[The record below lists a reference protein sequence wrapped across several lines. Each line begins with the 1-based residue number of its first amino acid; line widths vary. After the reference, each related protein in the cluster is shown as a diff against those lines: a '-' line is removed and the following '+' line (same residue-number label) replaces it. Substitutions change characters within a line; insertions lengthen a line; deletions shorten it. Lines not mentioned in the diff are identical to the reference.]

1 MQLSQYLGY
10 ERASL
15 NDPAYWRTK
24 SKVKCCSRNHGLE
37 QKVLLTS
44 NSFASRVIVTSLD
57 KSLHQIHDVI
67 SCKRCW
73 TKFNDIQYR
82 MISAEY
88 CAMAVEISWLSVI
101 YICVLRFILPKK
113 SSETVLVSVG
123 ISGLD

>member
-1 MQLSQYLGY
+1 MRWSQRLGY
-10 ERASL
+10 DVTSP
-15 NDPAYWRTK
+15 NDPVCWRTK
-24 SKVKCCSRNHGLE
+24 SKVKCCLRNHELE
-37 QKVLLTS
+37 QNVVITS
-44 NSFASRVIVTSLD
+44 NSFASRVIIASLD
-57 KSLHQIHDVI
+57 KSLHQIHYVM

-88 CAMAVEISWLSVI
+88 CAMVVEISWLSVI